1 MTCKKDIHKT
11 KDKFSSSQA
20 VKIRLT
26 LDVVDVG
33 DRETDRKLGVADRRL
48 DEVVEG
54 VNNGESGDLLLG
66 SKVGGPSLVPGG
78 LVGLLDEVVAV
89 ESGVGD
95 EGDLLGLEADHLEH
109 LNELVLDLIE
119 TVLGPVAGVHL
130 VDTNNDLVNTEQVKK
145 TGVLAGLA
153 LLNSGLGVS
162 LGDGGLETTLLG
174 GNEEKTDVSGGGS
187 GNHVL
192 DVILVARG
200 VDNRVVVLLGE
211 ELLGVALDG
220 HTTLTLLL
228 ARIKVVG
235 EAERRLSLLGSSLVE
250 LVHLTLGDTSLLEDK
265 VATCGGLSGIDVPAH
280 DNSTPQDLRQKAR

>member
-1 MTCKKDIHKT
+1 MT
-11 KDKFSSSQA
+11 
-20 VKIRLT
+20 
-26 LDVVDVG
+26 G
-33 DRETDRKLGVADRRL
+33 RRL

-54 VNNGESGDLLLG
+54 LNNGETGDLLLG
-66 SKVGGPSLVPGG
+66 SNVGGPARVPRS

-109 LNELVLDLIE
+109 LGELVLDLVE
-119 TVLGPVAGVHL
+119 SVLGPVAGVHL
-130 VDTNNDLVNTEQVKK
+130 VDTDNDLVDSEQVEE

-174 GNEEKTDVSGGGS
+174 GHKEKTDVSGGGS

-192 DVILVARG
+192 DVILVAGG

-228 ARIKVVG
+228 ARVKVVS
-235 EAERRLSLLGSSLVE
+235 EAEGRLSLLGGRVIE
-250 LVHLTLGDTSLLEDK
+250 LVHLTLGDTALLEDK
-265 VATCGGLSGIDVPAH
+265 VPACGGLSGIDVPAH
-280 DNSTPQDLRQKAR
+280 NNSAQQGLRGKAE